1 MANEMINAGYSLE
14 YDSYSG
20 RQCNRG
26 VFARDFSIVSFFHFA
41 DSSYI
46 TVSQPFISK
55 ETANNVNQLKE
66 TVSEHQNF

>member
-46 TVSQPFISK
+46 TVS
-55 ETANNVNQLKE
+55 
-66 TVSEHQNF
+66 